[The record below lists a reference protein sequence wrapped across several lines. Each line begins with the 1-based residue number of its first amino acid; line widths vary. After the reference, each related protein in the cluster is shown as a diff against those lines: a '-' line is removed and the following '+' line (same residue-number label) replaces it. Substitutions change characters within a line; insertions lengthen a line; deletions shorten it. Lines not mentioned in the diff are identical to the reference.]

1 MTQAEMVQPRSG
13 TFALFFSFLG
23 GALVG
28 GVTALLLAPRSGAE
42 TRRRIAGAVESSR
55 ATAARLPSALRR
67 ASGAAQSAFAAALK
81 KSQGEDG
88 IGADGHH
95 S

>member
-1 MTQAEMVQPRSG
+1 MTQAEPVQPRSG
-13 TFALFFSFLG
+13 GFTLLLAFLG

-28 GVTALLLAPRSGAE
+28 GTAALLLAPRSGAE
-42 TRRRIAGAVESSR
+42 TRRRITGAVEGSR
-55 ATAARLPSALRR
+55 EAAARLPTALRR

-81 KSQGEDG
+81 KSAGEDG
-88 IGADGHH
+88 VDADRHH